1 MPLSV
6 VDRTCRCLGILVPQR
21 TLQSCPG
28 SCLSVALNLQI
39 QTNLQQ
45 LLASTG
51 CSPAAMSWQAELA
64 RCELVL
70 HKASLADGD
79 TSTPALLLLFED
91 PAFAKLAPNSAQVKR
106 ARSRLQQLMAS
117 HSAELAGMDLAVA
130 STDFKVFL
138 AAFVTYKMHSLQ
150 EELAAKAIQ
159 YAHLQALMPNHSE
172 RSVEQAKI
180 MKAISRVASVIDS
193 KVTALQSWLSGDYV
207 DALLL
212 PESFARLKEGCL
224 QWDLKS
230 FHRGVFPW
238 QPSQAEMEGRYVVEL
253 LTDLHLR
260 VCEYQRAHEEVGLV
274 QKEKKSALRLY
285 TRQAAALGEAHA
297 AAREAAHLSSAMHE
311 ASSLEKHV
319 HHRQDVKA
327 AMMQEGISVVL
338 QQKLQ
343 SIQALHAHAQRAF
356 LLPMGHILAESTFHG
371 ATLPYLDG
379 DEQAPSDS
387 DEE

>member
-1 MPLSV
+1 MPPSV
-6 VDRTCRCLGILVPQR
+6 VDRTCRCLGILVPWR
-21 TLQSCPG
+21 TVQIFPG
-28 SCLSVALNLQI
+28 LCLSLALHLQI
-39 QTNLQQ
+39 QTDLQR

-51 CSPAAMSWQAELA
+51 SSPAAMSWQAELA
-64 RCELVL
+64 RCQLML
-70 HKASLADGD
+70 HKAGLADGD

-91 PAFAKLAPNSAQVKR
+91 PAFAKLAPNSTQVKR

-130 STDFKVFL
+130 SIDFKVFL
-138 AAFVTYKMHSLQ
+138 AAFVTYKVNSLQ

-159 YAHLQALMPNHSE
+159 YAHLQALMPNLSE

-180 MKAISRVASVIDS
+180 MKAISRVASVMDS
-193 KVTALQSWLSGDYV
+193 KAVALQSWLSGDYV

-212 PESFARLKEGCL
+212 PESFARLKEGCS

-238 QPSQAEMEGRYVVEL
+238 QPSQAEMEGRSVIEL

-260 VCEYQRAHEEVGLV
+260 VCEYQRAQEELGLV
-274 QKEKKSALRLY
+274 QKEKDSALRLY

-297 AAREAAHLSSAMHE
+297 AASEAAHLSSAVHE
-311 ASSLEKHV
+311 ASSLEEHIQ
-319 HHRQDVKA
+319 HQQDVKTA
-327 AMMQEGISVVL
+327 KMQEGITVVL

-343 SIQALHAHAQRAF
+343 SIRALHAHAQRAF
-356 LLPMGHILAESTFHG
+356 LLPLGHVMAESTLHG
-371 ATLPYLDG
+371 AALPYLDG